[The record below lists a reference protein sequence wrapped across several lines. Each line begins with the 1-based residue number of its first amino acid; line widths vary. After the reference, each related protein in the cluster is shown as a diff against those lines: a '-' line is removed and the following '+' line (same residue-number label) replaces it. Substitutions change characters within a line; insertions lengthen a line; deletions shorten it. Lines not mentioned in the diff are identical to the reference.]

1 MLQRQKTTG
10 LNKPKVVWPYIPD
23 EIHKKFIFVHFILYI
38 YCTHLTWC
46 MAPIWPHSGCVCIKN
61 DNTWHSPPSSGS
73 DFNFLALSFQ
83 QMNHVFEIVS
93 SLPTTATSQ
102 EHFAP
107 NKVYC
112 QFKFNSLLFIYH
124 QRCFILKGKD
134 YNNIE
139 KPQQSDAPLW
149 ASALATVGR
158 KNSL

>member
-1 MLQRQKTTG
+1 MDNISFVNIDYEVPTYPLQKAVNTHHMWLDVIHKIYRQWCCRDKKTTG
-10 LNKPKVVWPYIPD
+10 LNKPKVVWPYIPH

-93 SLPTTATSQ
+93 SLPTTATSH

-112 QFKFNSLLFIYH
+112 QFKFNSILFI
-124 QRCFILKGKD
+124 
-134 YNNIE
+134 
-139 KPQQSDAPLW
+139 
-149 ASALATVGR
+149 
-158 KNSL
+158 